1 MIFVSRMP
9 PRLYSLQDLAEKLDA
24 TLIGGAAR
32 MVGRLV
38 HPTDYRDSQD
48 LALAMD
54 KNLLPL
60 LRTHHV
66 EAAVVGADAEIEP
79 GLVEACLVVRRPR
92 VAMAILT
99 NLFAPEPRFGA
110 GIHPSAVIDRSAS
123 IGRDVLIGPFCV
135 VGPDAIIGDGV
146 QLQSQVTV
154 EAGAQIGARTILRAG
169 VRIGADC
176 VVGADCLFHF
186 NASIGSDGFSFVTQ
200 ERGSVEAAKTDG
212 AVTATNQGLRRIASL
227 GIVTI
232 GDQVE
237 IGASTAIDRGTIAPT
252 RIGARTKID
261 NHVQI
266 GHNVQI
272 GDDCMICGRVGIAGS
287 TVIGDR
293 VVIGGA
299 AGIADHVQIGDDA
312 VLMAMS
318 GVTGNVPPKQLYG
331 GIPALPRA
339 KALEILIHTNRLKS
353 LFNSVETL
361 TERVKR
367 LEPDAENG

>member
-1 MIFVSRMP
+1 MSRP
-9 PRLYSLQDLAEKLDA
+9 YTLQELATKLDA
-24 TLIGGAAR
+24 TLIGGSAR
-32 MVGRLV
+32 MVSRLV
-38 HPTDYRDSQD
+38 HPSEYRDSND

-60 LRTHHV
+60 LREHHV
-66 EAAVVGADAEIEP
+66 EAAVVSADAAIEP
-79 GLVEACLVVRRPR
+79 GQLEACLVVRRPR
-92 VAMAILT
+92 LAMAILT
-99 NLFAPEPRFGA
+99 NLFAPANQFGD
-110 GIHPSAVIDRSAS
+110 GIHPSAYIDKTAT
-123 IGRDVLIGPFCV
+123 IGADVLIGPFCV
-135 VGPDAIIGDGV
+135 IGPHAQIGDGA
-146 QLQSQVTV
+146 QLQSQVTI
-154 EAGAQIGARTILRAG
+154 ESGAQIGARTVLRAG

-186 NASIGSDGFSFVTQ
+186 NASIGSDGFSFVTP
-200 ERGSVEAAKTDG
+200 ERGSVEAAKADG
-212 AVTATNQGLRRIASL
+212 AVTATNQGLLRIASL
-227 GIVTI
+227 GQVII

-237 IGASTAIDRGTIAPT
+237 IGASTAIDRGTVAAT
-252 RIGARTKID
+252 RIGDRTKID

-287 TVIGDR
+287 TVIGNR

-299 AGIADHVQIGDDA
+299 SGIADHVQIGDDA

-353 LFNSVETL
+353 LFNNVEAL
-361 TERVKR
+361 GERVKK
-367 LEPDAENG
+367 LEPDAKTS

>member
-1 MIFVSRMP
+1 MP
-9 PRLYSLQDLAEKLDA
+9 PRLYALQELAERLDA

-38 HPTDYRDSQD
+38 HPAAYRDGHD

-54 KNLLPL
+54 KDLLPL
-60 LRTHHV
+60 LRTHQV
-66 EAAVVGADAEIEP
+66 AAAVVSADAVIEP
-79 GLVEACLVVRRPR
+79 GLLDACLVVRRPR

-99 NLFAPEPRFGA
+99 NLFAPVPRFGT

-123 IGRDVLIGPFCV
+123 IGHDVLIGPFCV
-135 VGPDAIIGDGV
+135 VGPDAVIGDGA

-154 EAGAQIGARTILRAG
+154 ESGAHIGPRTVLRAG

-200 ERGSVEAAKTDG
+200 ERGSVEAAKSDG
-212 AVTATNQGLRRIASL
+212 AVTATNQGLLRIASL
-227 GIVTI
+227 GAVVI
-232 GDQVE
+232 GDEVE

-272 GDDCMICGRVGIAGS
+272 GTDCMICGRVGIAGS
-287 TVIGDR
+287 TIIGDR

-299 AGIADHVQIGDDA
+299 AGVADHVRIGDDA

-353 LFNSVETL
+353 LFNNVEAL
-361 TERVKR
+361 TARVKR
-367 LEPDAENG
+367 LEPDDKTG